1 VALGAGLRQKVLHVD
16 GVTHATGAEGIHH
29 GEVGLVYCQLLSICV
44 ASLALVEQVFAWVVF
59 LKHGG
64 GGGAL
69 RDVGPHHVAYL
80 AYSDFVAD

>member
-1 VALGAGLRQKVLHVD
+1 M
-16 GVTHATGAEGIHH
+16 
-29 GEVGLVYCQLLSICV
+29 

-64 GGGAL
+64 GGGTL
-69 RDVGPHHVAYL
+69 RDVVPHHVAYL